1 MDVEAVTSVIG
12 IVLSAA
18 AFLIGRLSAAKDSGS
33 KDGTILTEIGYLKS
47 GIDDVKH
54 KIDSIDRRYY
64 ELAGRVTKLEEQV
77 HIYHTVQ

>member
-1 MDVEAVTSVIG
+1 MDVEAITSVVG
-12 IVLSAA
+12 IILSGAT
-18 AFLIGRLSAAKDSGS
+18 FLLGRLTAAKDNGS

-77 HIYHTVQ
+77 HIYHEV